1 MVLVCPHCKSFIDYE
16 SKSCKKG
23 HQFSFKNEVL
33 TVFEEE
39 FQAWYPEWENKF
51 QNYRKNEGLRI
62 EDTTVYDR
70 LPYVSDAEYEGNW
83 KAKRQDLL
91 LIEGILNR
99 KKNLEVVDFGAW
111 NGWLSHHLSAWGHNV
126 FAFAYFSDEFDGLG
140 AHKYYKNTSWKAI
153 QINMENT
160 SVIGGNI
167 DCIIVNRVLNYMVDP
182 VAFLDQ
188 MKQKLNPGGVI
199 ICTGVLV
206 AKDRDLYLNTFEN
219 ELELFREKK
228 GFSIRHKAFYGAL
241 STNDI
246 DGLKEK
252 GFQFN
257 DYSQS
262 IVKSL
267 KRFLIK
273 KNTKNIW
280 GIYEKS

>member
-153 QINMENT
+153 QINML
-160 SVIGGNI
+160 
-167 DCIIVNRVLNYMVDP
+167 R
-182 VAFLDQ
+182 
-188 MKQKLNPGGVI
+188 
-199 ICTGVLV
+199 
-206 AKDRDLYLNTFEN
+206 
-219 ELELFREKK
+219 
-228 GFSIRHKAFYGAL
+228 
-241 STNDI
+241 
-246 DGLKEK
+246 
-252 GFQFN
+252 
-257 DYSQS
+257 
-262 IVKSL
+262 
-267 KRFLIK
+267 
-273 KNTKNIW
+273 
-280 GIYEKS
+280 